1 MSLIYTAREVMNYVR
16 NLPQMVTKIYEEFTG
31 IDTRTTALENSAG
44 VDVTTITGD
53 VTINSSKV
61 STVGTGKITTAKMA
75 IFVSTVQT
83 ANGSAQNVAHGL
95 GVSPTTVL
103 VIPVSTLAAA
113 TTFSFTKGSTNV
125 VVTGTNTA
133 TYMVVAI
140 A

>member
-1 MSLIYTAREVMNYVR
+1 MTLKHT
-16 NLPQMVTKIYEEFTG
+16 FTQVLRSG
-31 IDTRTTALENSAG
+31 RIVPKLLWDVLKDLDSRITTLSNSAG

-61 STVGTGKITTAKMA
+61 SAIGASKVKSANMA

-83 ANGSAQNVAHGL
+83 ANGSAQNVAHSL

-103 VIPVSTLAAA
+103 VIPVSTLAGA
-113 TTFSFTKGSTNV
+113 TAFSFTKGSTNV

-133 TYMVVAI
+133 TYMVLAI